1 MAEINGVFIDNIVAN
16 QIPDIR
22 NGVLKQDKDKHIV
35 IDGREGSGK
44 SALGMQLAKALD
56 PEFNID
62 KIAFNGLQFMKLV
75 KDPNRKK
82 GDCILLDEAFNAA
95 SSRATLSEINRAMVG
110 VATEMRQLN
119 LFIIIIL
126 PTFFDLDRYF
136 ALWRCDTL
144 FHVYLD
150 KKGNRGQY
158 VIFPFDS
165 KLKLY
170 VDGKKT
176 YNYNAVKSP
185 YPPCRFNKMWIVDEA
200 EYRERKAAAFR
211 TRKVSSHNKKA
222 HDRFIQICKI
232 LHDEEHRSWTQIGEM
247 VGETGPTI
255 AKIVDY
261 ALKSD
266 EEQRN
271 INNNTTWE
279 EEKNE

>member
-1 MAEINGVFIDNIVAN
+1 MAEINGVFIDDIVAA

-22 NGVLKQDKDKHIV
+22 EGVLKKDKDKHIV

-56 PEFNID
+56 PDFNIE
-62 KIAFNGLQFMKLV
+62 KIAFNGEQFMRLV
-75 KDPNRKK
+75 KDPRRKK
-82 GDCILLDEAFNAA
+82 GDCIVLDEAFNAA
-95 SSRATLSEINRAMVG
+95 SSRASLSEINRAMVG

-144 FHVYLD
+144 FHVYLN
-150 KKGNRGQY
+150 KEGNRGQY
-158 VIFPFDS
+158 TIFPFDS
-165 KLKLY
+165 KLNLY
-170 VDGKKT
+170 VEGKKT

-185 YPPCRFNKMWIVDEA
+185 YPPCRFTKAWVVDEV

-222 HDRFIQICKI
+222 HDRFIKICI
-232 LHDEEHRSWTQIGEM
+232 HLHDEEHRTWEYIGEI
-247 VGETGPTI
+247 VGETGKNI
-255 AKIVDY
+255 REMVEY
-261 ALKSD
+261 SLKTT
-266 EEQRN
+266 E
-271 INNNTTWE
+271 ITNNLNRNTTYE
-279 EEKNE
+279 EYKNE